1 MENKD
6 ELLVKL
12 LEEDE
17 GFRKAYKTHRDYENK
32 LEKLEKKPRLSSTE
46 TVEKNKIKK
55 LKLALKDEMEKRIS
69 EYRRQEKGA

>member
-1 MENKD
+1 MENTD
-6 ELLVKL
+6 ALVNKL

>member
-1 MENKD
+1 MENHE
-6 ELLVKL
+6 ELVKKL

-17 GFRKAYKTHRDYENK
+17 GFRKAYKIHKDYENK
-32 LEKLEKKPRLSSTE
+32 LEKLEKKPRLTSNE

-55 LKLALKDEMEKRIS
+55 MKLALKDEMEKRLS